1 MTESAETARQA
12 PVVALLE
19 ARRPDE
25 LARLLRQRGMEPL
38 SKMGPLAVA
47 LAAALQPRPESRL
60 PGISRDEPQMEE

>member
-19 ARRPDE
+19 ARLPDE
-25 LARLLRQRGMEPL
+25 LARLLRQWGMEPL

-47 LAAALQPRPESRL
+47 LAAALQPRPEPRL